1 METPTNDF
9 VVSPLDPTLGMTT
22 SSTIRSIVRALER
35 PIKSAIIPDL
45 TIVRDLVPEP
55 MQDLTLSILENHA
68 MWNQLNSFRDDV
80 NSRRESTT
88 MMENIVVGTTT
99 AVSGGLTVGYVIWL
113 IRGGSLL
120 ATMMSVMPTWI
131 SFDPLPVM
139 DRFEE
144 DDLIEDE
151 ESLASIVTGGR

>member
-1 METPTNDF
+1 M
-9 VVSPLDPTLGMTT
+9 
-22 SSTIRSIVRALER
+22 IER
-35 PIKSAIIPDL
+35 PIASAILPDL
-45 TIVRDLVPEP
+45 NVVGELVPEP
-55 MQDLTLSILENHA
+55 MHDLTLSILQNHA
-68 MWNQLNSFRDDV
+68 MWNQFNSFRDDV

-88 MMENIVVGTTT
+88 LMENIVVGTTT

-139 DRFEE
+139 DQFEE
-144 DDLIEDE
+144 GDLIEDE
-151 ESLASIVTGGR
+151 ESLASIVTGGK